1 MRKIIT
7 LICAGF
13 IASTMISCFPSPNDL
28 NKEDYGSRPAT
39 KPAPTPALADIAGAG
54 QKFTVAAPT
63 TMPPA
68 TNTKAT
74 VAPTTKAPAQKALDG
89 QALLSKSDCL
99 VCHKLHEK
107 SIGPA
112 YDKVAQKYESTDANI
127 AMLADK
133 VIKGGTGVW
142 GAMPMTPHATL
153 PVEEVRAMV
162 KYILTVKAE

>member
-1 MRKIIT
+1 MRKIEK

-13 IASTMISCFPSPNDL
+13 IAGAMVSCSPPSTDL
-28 NKEDYGSRPAT
+28 NKEDYGTRPEPKA
-39 KPAPTPALADIAGAG
+39 APTPALADIVGSG
-54 QKFTVAAPT
+54 QKV
-63 TMPPA
+63 PA
-68 TNTKAT
+68 AT
-74 VAPTTKAPAQKALDG
+74 VTAAATTTAPAATKPAAQKGLDG

-112 YDKVAQKYESTDANI
+112 YEKVAMKYESTDANI

-142 GAMPMTPHATL
+142 GAMPMTPHTNL
-153 PVEEVRAMV
+153 PVEEVKAMV
-162 KYILTVKAE
+162 KFILSVQAE